1 MLGSIPVGKLEGTM
15 TSWSGNGSIYQ
26 KRERMRRVAERS
38 DSVRLPSLDEIFNS
52 GKTLEDD
59 FANDLVEKI
68 QFSRFP
74 GSKRSGGSAV
84 RAFLTSDTNVM
95 VLKRNGTIG
104 ALVNTLLQVDI
115 KSECD
120 SKHIEN
126 TVQSLHIL
134 AKDDT
139 VAIQR
144 FVHNPHAIPLLLK
157 LCKYTHEETQ
167 SMSFDILEWISN
179 VQGGISMLLEHN
191 IMEFLFISELI
202 HSNRALTRVKHGAV
216 HLILRLTNLNPL
228 SFLYHKFESVLL
240 DTTMSFRRVDAY
252 METHFLN
259 AMLAFL
265 NALKVENR
273 MLDKPFELMPYFLL
287 KIIDEKF
294 EDLDHLNQIVKL
306 LTLIS
311 SYPHHIEFLLHHDLM
326 VALQYLIRT
335 DFDTHRNHTT
345 KDPVAQAKS
354 IERQRRQESIFADKR
369 SLPTLMALA
378 TVKTQ
383 QTGSSSSKA
392 DDINFSMCA
401 MAIEM
406 YENVIDVKE
415 EVIVGIV
422 SSGLIP
428 ALLFRVGSGIDLDIR
443 VNRMVVRFL
452 NKLLL
457 KVTFGQPRHNR
468 KVSLCNMLSKPEKYA
483 RGKLRDA
490 DKDKR
495 KVTILIGQNNGKK
508 FTQAHDLRMITTTM
522 RAQGV
527 VELFINS
534 IKREKEDRL
543 MTEAILA
550 LSCFKFSCIRED
562 IYNSETISRI
572 CHLTIS
578 KQDCYYP
585 GLSILCE
592 AINDPDVRSENL
604 VDIIECRT
612 VDILIGALRLSGW
625 QFTMKEEVYKAVAN
639 LSTLSQFYDKLKMA
653 EKGIST
659 LVYEIKLHKSSER
672 GSRRQRALNDE
683 EDDGTELLLLSMKKD
698 FCATR
703 IQAVARGRIGSKA
716 VRAKRKEK
724 AIEEEEARR
733 KKEEYE
739 ANKAKK
745 RRGK

>member
-1 MLGSIPVGKLEGTM
+1 M
-15 TSWSGNGSIYQ
+15 TSWSGHGSIYQ

-38 DSVRLPSLDEIFNS
+38 DSVRLPTLDEIFNS
-52 GKTLEDD
+52 GKTLEDE

-68 QFSRFP
+68 QFCRFP

-95 VLKRNGTIG
+95 VLKRNGTMG
-104 ALVNTLLQVDI
+104 ALINTLLQVDI
-115 KSECD
+115 KTECD
-120 SKHIEN
+120 SKHVEN

-134 AKDDT
+134 AKDDS
-139 VAIQR
+139 VAVQR
-144 FVHNPHAIPLLLK
+144 FAHNPHAIPLILK

-191 IMEFLFISELI
+191 IMEFLFLSELL
-202 HSNRALTRVKHGAV
+202 HSNRASTKVKHGAV

-228 SFLYHKFESVLL
+228 SFLYQKFECVLL
-240 DTTMSFRRVDAY
+240 DATMSFRRVDAY
-252 METHFLN
+252 MEVHFLN
-259 AMLAFL
+259 AMLAYL
-265 NALKVENR
+265 NALQIENQ
-273 MLDKPFELMPYFLL
+273 MLEKPFKLMPYFLL

-294 EDLDHLNQIVKL
+294 EDLDHLNQLVRL
-306 LTLIS
+306 TTLIS

-335 DFDTHRNHTT
+335 DFDAYRNHSTS
-345 KDPVAQAKS
+345 DPVSQAKS
-354 IERQRRQESIFADKR
+354 IEKQRRQDSVFTDKR

-383 QTGSSSSKA
+383 QIGGNSKA
-392 DDINFSMCA
+392 DDVNFSMCS
-401 MAIEM
+401 MAVEM
-406 YENVIDVKE
+406 YENVIDVKL

-457 KVTFGQPRHNR
+457 KVTFGQPHHSR
-468 KVSLCNMLSKPEKYA
+468 KISLCHMLTKPEKYA
-483 RGKLRDA
+483 RGVLRDA

-495 KVTILIGQNNGKK
+495 KVTMLIGQNNHGKEY
-508 FTQAHDLRMITTTM
+508 TLTHDLRMITTTM

-534 IKREKEDRL
+534 IKREKEDQL
-543 MTEAILA
+543 MKEAILA
-550 LSCFKFSCIRED
+550 LSSFKFSCIRED
-562 IYNSETISRI
+562 IYDSETISRI

-604 VDIIECRT
+604 IDIIECRA

-625 QFTMKEEVYKAVAN
+625 QFTMKEEVYKAMAN
-639 LSTLSQFYDKLKMA
+639 LSTLPQFYDKLQIA
-653 EKGIST
+653 DKGVST
-659 LVYEIKLHKSSER
+659 LMYEIRLHKKSER
-672 GSRRQRALNDE
+672 SSRRQRSLNDE
-683 EDDGTELLLLSMKKD
+683 EDDGTEVLLYSLKKD

-703 IQAVARGRIGSKA
+703 IQAVVRGRIGSKV
-716 VRAKRKEK
+716 VRARRKEK
-724 AIEEEEARR
+724 AIQEEEAR
-733 KKEEYE
+733 KKREEYE
-739 ANKAKK
+739 AKKAMRK
-745 RRGK
+745 RGK